1 MSKQQSS
8 WFDTRAVLASGSA
21 GVLLLFSGCA
31 SISDGMRVAAG
42 TVTAL
47 PVDLPLAQDAARA
60 TQAGADLVYHESGP
74 LQEYQLGRGVTASL
88 LGAYRPVAPQDPVS
102 HYVGRVGAVVA
113 AGSNSPYPYNGYR
126 FIVVETPE
134 INAFA
139 APGGFI
145 VVTTGMLRFLRGE
158 DELAVILGHEV
169 GHVELQH
176 AIRDVGRENLVT
188 FLDASKNLALEQQ
201 DPQAVELLNRLTGE
215 MTGKIRQGYS
225 VDFEAAADR
234 RAMAICGRAGYDGAA
249 LPVILERFKAK
260 TGTYGGANY
269 PQQRSDLAR
278 QFLRTL
284 GGGVAPA
291 SPARTA
297 RYRRAIAGL

>member
-1 MSKQQSS
+1 MFKQRS
-8 WFDTRAVLASGSA
+8 WLGGAAVVA
-21 GVLLLFSGCA
+21 GAGACLLPLLSGCA
-31 SISDGMRVAAG
+31 SLSDGMRAAAG
-42 TVTAL
+42 AAGSL
-47 PVDLPLAQDAARA
+47 PVDLPLVQDAARA
-60 TQAGADLVYHESGP
+60 TQAGANLVYHETGP
-74 LQEYQLGRGVTASL
+74 LQEYQLGRGVTANL
-88 LGAYRPVAPQDPVS
+88 LGAYRPVAPREPVS
-102 HYVGRVGAVVA
+102 RYVARVGAVVA
-113 AGSNSPYPYNGYR
+113 AGSDSPYPYNGYR
-126 FIVVETPE
+126 FIVVDTPE

-145 VVTTGMLRFLRGE
+145 VVTTGMLRFLRSE

-176 AIRDVGRENLVT
+176 AIRDVGRENWVT

-201 DPQAVELLNRLTGE
+201 DPQAVALLNRLTGE
-215 MTGKIRQGYS
+215 MAGKIRQGYS

-269 PQQRSDLAR
+269 PQQRGDLAR
-278 QFLRTL
+278 QYLQTL
-284 GGGVAPA
+284 GGMEPA

-297 RYRRAIAGL
+297 RYQLATAGR

>member
-1 MSKQQSS
+1 MSKQRLS
-8 WFDTRAVLASGSA
+8 WLGAVAVLAGGSA
-21 GVLLLFSGCA
+21 GVLLWFSGCA
-31 SISDGMRVAAG
+31 SISDGMQLAAG
-42 TVTAL
+42 SMTSL
-47 PVDLPLAQDAARA
+47 PVDLPLVRHAARA
-60 TQAGADLVYHESGP
+60 TQAGAKLVYHESGP

-88 LGAYRPVAPQDPVS
+88 LGAYRPVAAQAPVS
-102 HYVGRVGAVVA
+102 QYVNRVGAVMA
-113 AGSNSPYPYNGYR
+113 AGSNAPYPYNGYR
-126 FIVVETPE
+126 FIVVETAE

-145 VVTTGMLRFLRGE
+145 VVTTGMLRFLRSE

-176 AIRDVGRENLVT
+176 AIRDVGRENLTT
-188 FLDASKNLALEQQ
+188 FLDASKDLALEQQ
-201 DPQAVELLNRLTGE
+201 DPQAVQLLNRLTGE

-225 VDFEAAADR
+225 VEFEAAADR

-278 QFLRTL
+278 KFLRTL
-284 GGGVAPA
+284 AVETPA
-291 SPARTA
+291 SPTRTA
-297 RYRRAIAGL
+297 RYQRAIAGL